1 MCQRKRFSF
10 LRTVHQGI
18 RVHKDTGR
26 LDIVLEKIAKS
37 NGYASVDQMLMDYGF
52 IPTVLTPKHKKIEIV
67 KAIMKSLINK

>member
-1 MCQRKRFSF
+1 M
-10 LRTVHQGI
+10 HQGI

-26 LDIVLEKIAKS
+26 LDIVLEKIVKA

>member
-1 MCQRKRFSF
+1 M
-10 LRTVHQGI
+10 HQGI

-26 LDIVLEKIAKS
+26 LDIVLEKIAKA

>member
-1 MCQRKRFSF
+1 M
-10 LRTVHQGI
+10 HQGI

-26 LDIVLEKIAKS
+26 LDIVLKKIAKVD
-37 NGYASVDQMLMDYGF
+37 GYASVDQMLMDYGF